1 MADEAMT
8 AAPEEEPV
16 EDKSLRRL
24 LRDAAE
30 VNQRLQTALE
40 VARPKVEA
48 FDDLM
53 DSDGTC
59 TLGRAAKIIGWPGG
73 VGEFYRYLIEKADIY
88 AKMNYDLYPHKREYF
103 PFESARR
110 KGYFSVDVV
119 TVKCGDKSV
128 VAHTTKVTA
137 SGLDHLRRL
146 IKKDFDLE
154 EDGE

>member
-1 MADEAMT
+1 MSDET
-8 AAPEEEPV
+8 GQNPEEE
-16 EDKSLRRL
+16 KSLRRL

-30 VNQRLQTALE
+30 INQRLQSALQ
-40 VARPKVEA
+40 VAKPKIEA
-48 FDDLM
+48 FQELM

-73 VGEFYRYLIEKADIY
+73 VGEFYRYLVEKGDIY

-103 PFESARR
+103 PTETARR
-110 KGYFSVDVV
+110 KGYYKVDVV

-137 SGLDHLRRL
+137 PGLDHQRRL

-154 EDGE
+154 EDEE